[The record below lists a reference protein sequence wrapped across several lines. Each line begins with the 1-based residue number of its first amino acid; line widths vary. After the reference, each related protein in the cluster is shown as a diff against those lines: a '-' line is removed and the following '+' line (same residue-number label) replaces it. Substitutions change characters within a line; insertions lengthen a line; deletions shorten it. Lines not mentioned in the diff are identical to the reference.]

1 MNILIVYFL
10 TKNYKEASFI
20 MKKIYLLLIL
30 IIVLFTGY
38 FIIGKAPTNKNT
50 LSLDKEIN
58 TNATNISS
66 ALVMGTGV
74 VKSPSG
80 IEAEDLQ
87 IVSLGIVSEVDKSGN
102 FSTTLYQETVTPVIA
117 MLPDKEFGLMG
128 LNEPGKNEVEIDL
141 QTTAK
146 TLVFMSPYLIST
158 DPELAKEIV
167 GIIKKDEKVKE
178 FANVIGEVLQRD
190 IEPLDDPE
198 YLDAFGRAIESVLYT
213 LNDL

>member
-1 MNILIVYFL
+1 M
-10 TKNYKEASFI
+10 
-20 MKKIYLLLIL
+20 
-30 IIVLFTGY
+30 
-38 FIIGKAPTNKNT
+38 
-50 LSLDKEIN
+50 DKEIN